1 MHEGKKKMEEEG
13 QNASVPV
20 HVKTQACKHTDGGM
34 LHVFTCS
41 ETKETENKHNN
52 FELRRQTGQF
62 LQISKDTAYLTWYAR
77 LFFMF
82 LDLNSLLFVV

>member
-52 FELRRQTGQF
+52 FELRR
-62 LQISKDTAYLTWYAR
+62 
-77 LFFMF
+77 
-82 LDLNSLLFVV
+82 